1 VLWILPLA
9 LAVAGL
15 VMLAVLAA
23 TVRRELEPT
32 VVAIDRFGREHRMAL
47 AEARK
52 RLRHETTATRR
63 RLSRD

>member
-15 VMLAVLAA
+15 IPLTFLANR
-23 TVRRELEPT
+23 VRRELSPT
-32 VVAIDRFGREHRMAL
+32 VAIVDRFGREHRVAL
-47 AEARK
+47 NTALD
-52 RLRHETTATRR
+52 RLRAETSETRH